1 MKIINKILIALI
13 LFFSFFV
20 IIGELDRGLVI
31 VLKDSSIVLTL
42 LFPYILRKLF
52 KLEINE
58 GVIFVWIVF
67 IFLSH
72 FLGVMCEFYDK
83 WYYFDKISHTFSGI
97 LSGTVGL
104 MILDRFKIKN
114 FVFGILFI
122 LSFTC
127 LCAFL
132 WEVFE
137 FVCNALFGGDAQ
149 KVMETGVTDTM
160 LDMIVA
166 FIGSIC
172 VCVYYYFNKN
182 KI

>member
-1 MKIINKILIALI
+1 MKMINKVLMGIIL
-13 LFFSFFV
+13 LFSAFV
-20 IIGELDRGLVI
+20 IMGELDRGIVI
-31 VLKDSSIVLTL
+31 ILKDSSIILTL
-42 LFPYILRKLF
+42 LFPYILKRLF
-52 KLEINE
+52 KIEINE

-72 FLGVMCEFYDK
+72 FLGVMCELYNE
-83 WYYFDKISHTFSGI
+83 WYYFDKVSHTFSGV

-104 MILDRFKIKN
+104 MILDRNKIKKLA
-114 FVFGILFI
+114 FGILFI

-137 FVCNALFGGDAQ
+137 FTCNALFGGDAQ
-149 KVMETGVTDTM
+149 RVLLTGVTDTM

-166 FIGSIC
+166 FVGSMG
-172 VCVYYYFNKN
+172 VCIFYYFNRN